1 MALKERR
8 EADPK
13 YTWDLS
19 HIYKNSEEFEKDF
32 LKATEA
38 VKKISELKEHLTDS
52 EETMKAGLD
61 FYYQTARLVE
71 RLYIY
76 SMLQKSQDNGN
87 PEYQKTEGRA
97 INLYVA
103 FSSAASFL
111 EPLLLSCGKLDLF
124 IKSEKLVS
132 YKRVLTE
139 IKRGGEHTLSEKEE
153 KLLSNL
159 SDASETP
166 KNAFEMLESVDM
178 TFPKVKTADGETE
191 LSHAQYGVL
200 IKSPV
205 REVRREA
212 FEKYFG
218 EFSKYINTFAATYSG
233 SVKFDR
239 FYASARNFVSSLSRS
254 LFPGNVPVS
263 VYDNLISSVRRAL
276 PIMEKYTELRKK
288 ALGLKDISV
297 YDLYCPIVP
306 ECNLN
311 LGFEESK
318 ELVLNALAPLGERYN
333 SILKRAFDEKWIDV
347 YENKGKT
354 TGAYSCGLYGVH
366 PYVLLNYTDTLDDA
380 FTVAHELGHSLHS
393 YFSDEAQPYHD
404 SDYKIMAAEVA
415 STVNEVLLTLYLLKT
430 ETDKARRAYVLN
442 HFLEGFRTTVFRQ
455 TLFAEF
461 EKKAH
466 ELCEGGTP
474 LTAEELNRIYKTL
487 NEEYYKGVDIPDLY
501 KIEWA
506 RIPHFY
512 NSFYVYQY
520 ATGFSAAVAIAKHI
534 FETGDNKGYLEFL
547 KTGGSDY
554 PIEEL
559 KLAGVDLESEE
570 TLTQAMELFAKTIDE
585 LEELI

>member
-178 TFPKVKTADGETE
+178 TFPKVKTPDGETD

-239 FYASARNFVSSLSRS
+239 FYASARNFDSSLSRS

-333 SILKRAFDEKWIDV
+333 SILKRSFDEKWIDV